1 MVFILADTK
10 RTSYMD
16 YVFPV
21 IWDVLGWAI
30 PLLISLCIPV
40 VAVIKIAHSRTS
52 KQVRCKTGLNILFI
66 YGSTPILAGPN

>member
-10 RTSYMD
+10 RTLYME

-21 IWDVLGWAI
+21 IWDVIGWAI

-40 VAVIKIAHSRTS
+40 VAIIKIVHGRNS
-52 KQVRCKTGLNILFI
+52 KQVRCE
-66 YGSTPILAGPN
+66 AAA